1 MASKLDS
8 PMQMQM
14 QMAVSVFKGI
24 CEWQYHGNGR
34 LKPVRTR
41 RVFVQTETGCVLG
54 LELDR
59 NDNARIVKK
68 RLQIALNVPTDES
81 SLTFGDLTL
90 NNDLSAIRNDSPLLR
105 GINNAIKSGVDPV
118 PVNGGLGG
126 AYYFRNIKGEN
137 LAIVKPTDE
146 EPFAPN
152 NPKGIVRKALGQL
165 GLKRSVRIGETG
177 FREVAAYLLDYG
189 HFANVPPTILVK
201 QLIPHD
207 FDAGDHGTSSFQDE
221 LEYIKNLDPLCDSD
235 LLRAELP
242 MIREA
247 CLCVLVLCSIFLQ
260 EAAAFGLCLSEI
272 GEMMSRE
279 FHAQEE
285 EPSELEF
292 VCLEA
297 KELVMEI
304 HMPFFEADE
313 RDDELQFDMDCKEDE
328 VNVTP
333 KTTGN
338 LSVKAPFW
346 CQSRSMN
353 DRNFL
358 AQLDE
363 NIEVSNIQVDEG
375 PVRAGI
381 SSRRKEDWFHTASR
395 MIRTA
400 YEQLPTLMSFMKFAD
415 MNEEEWNLFIVQ
427 FKELLHPAFAN
438 RRSRTIGHGQRQ
450 RLGTSYVFDIKV
462 SVVRLVKNMKEEK
475 TITSIFDAMRR
486 GRGSL
491 QAGRALVVPRVC
503 MHKAWKGRRQGW
515 GGGNIQ
521 ETFQMLSFYPGFSQN
536 FACKA
541 KSSCKFKDYW
551 HLSLLD
557 ARCQHSWTLLFV
569 ISKGTWTLPRH
580 QHDSQ

>member
-201 QLIPHD
+201 LIPHD
-207 FDAGDHGTSSFQDE
+207 FDAGDHGTSSF
-221 LEYIKNLDPLCDSD
+221 
-235 LLRAELP
+235 
-242 MIREA
+242 
-247 CLCVLVLCSIFLQ
+247 Q

-450 RLGTSYVFDIKV
+450 RLGTS
-462 SVVRLVKNMKEEK
+462 
-475 TITSIFDAMRR
+475 
-486 GRGSL
+486 
-491 QAGRALVVPRVC
+491 
-503 MHKAWKGRRQGW
+503 
-515 GGGNIQ
+515 
-521 ETFQMLSFYPGFSQN
+521 
-536 FACKA
+536 
-541 KSSCKFKDYW
+541 
-551 HLSLLD
+551 
-557 ARCQHSWTLLFV
+557 CQF
-569 ISKGTWTLPRH
+569 
-580 QHDSQ
+580 